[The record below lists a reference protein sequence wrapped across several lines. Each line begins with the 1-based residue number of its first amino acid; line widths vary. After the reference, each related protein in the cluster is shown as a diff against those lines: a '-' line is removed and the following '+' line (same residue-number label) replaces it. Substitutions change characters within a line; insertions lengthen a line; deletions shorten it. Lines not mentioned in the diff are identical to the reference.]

1 MNYAA
6 SVSFGGDET
15 LIADW
20 LMTSP
25 LPLESNPVRLG
36 ILGGTFDPIHIG
48 HLILAEEAWY
58 QLGLQKVLLVPAGDP
73 PHKRGRRLSPVEHRV
88 RMIELAIA
96 DNPHLELSRI
106 DVDRPGPHYTI
117 DMVRAHLEQYGYGTD
132 LYFLMG
138 LDSLADLPNW
148 HKPQELVELC
158 NLVALSRPDSGFD
171 WDALEEKLPGVR
183 WRVIFLPMPEL
194 QISSSILQQRV
205 RQGRPLRYQVLPQ
218 VETYIYEHGLYQQGR
233 EDDMPADSLE

>member
-1 MNYAA
+1 M
-6 SVSFGGDET
+6 
-15 LIADW
+15 
-20 LMTSP
+20 
-25 LPLESNPVRLG
+25 RLG

-58 QLGLQKVLLVPAGDP
+58 QLGLEKVLFVPAADP
-73 PHKRGRRLSPVEHRV
+73 PHKRGRRLSPVDHRV
-88 RMIELAIA
+88 QMIDLAIA
-96 DNPHLELSRI
+96 DNSRFELSRI

-117 DMVRAHLEQYGYGTD
+117 DMVRLLLEQFGYGTD

-148 HKPQELVELC
+148 HKPEELVELC

-171 WDALEEKLPGVR
+171 WDALEQKLPDVR

-194 QISSSILQQRV
+194 QISSTVLQQRV

-218 VETYIYEHGLYQQGR
+218 VEAYIRQHNLYQDGWDNSPLDQP
-233 EDDMPADSLE
+233 D

>member
-1 MNYAA
+1 M
-6 SVSFGGDET
+6 
-15 LIADW
+15 
-20 LMTSP
+20 
-25 LPLESNPVRLG
+25 RLG

-58 QLGLQKVLLVPAGDP
+58 QLGLEKVLLVPAGDP
-73 PHKRGRRLSPVEHRV
+73 PHKRGRRMSPVEDRV
-88 RMIELAIA
+88 AMIELAIT

-106 DVDRPGPHYTI
+106 DVDRPGPHYTV
-117 DMVRAHLEQYGYGTD
+117 DMVRLHLELYGPGTD

-148 HKPQELVELC
+148 HKPNELVELC

-171 WDALEEKLPGVR
+171 WDTLEEKLPGVR

-194 QISSSILQQRV
+194 QISSHMLQQRV
-205 RQGRPLRYQVLPQ
+205 RQGRPLRYQVLPA
-218 VETYIYEHGLYQQGR
+218 VEKYIHDHCLYRWDWGENNETPAGR
-233 EDDMPADSLE
+233 GPDAR